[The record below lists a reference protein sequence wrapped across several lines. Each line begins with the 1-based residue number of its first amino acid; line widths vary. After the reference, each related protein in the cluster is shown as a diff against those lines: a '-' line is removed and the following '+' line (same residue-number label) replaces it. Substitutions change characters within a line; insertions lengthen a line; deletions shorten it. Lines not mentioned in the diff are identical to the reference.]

1 MLYFLLSALCRLL
14 LQHSIPVYHA
24 ESILYS
30 LACCSSLG
38 KSSSVEYQSVTLMG
52 TTCYTCSDDPAGG
65 VAAPSVDWLSPS
77 IQQLLLCNG
86 AGDETL
92 FAASHHISNILDQFN
107 QQNLALALW
116 SFAKLGWRPD
126 TALLADA
133 CQHAL
138 LTVQSINPQNLA
150 NILWALATLEF
161 VPPPAL
167 LEVGSPPCQCIIRLS
182 NCCHLTASGFCSL
195 ARADVILQRKCILA
209 VSEDV

>member
-1 MLYFLLSALCRLL
+1 MCRLL
-14 LQHSIPVYHA
+14 LPIPVYHA

-30 LACCSSLG
+30 LVCCSSLG
-38 KSSSVEYQSVTLMG
+38 QSSSVEYQSVTLMG
-52 TTCYTCSDDPAGG
+52 TTCYTCSN
-65 VAAPSVDWLSPS
+65 APSVDWLSLL
-77 IQQLLLCNG
+77 IQQVLFCNG
-86 AGDETL
+86 TGDETL

-167 LEVGSPPCQCIIRLS
+167 LEVRSPPCQCIIRLS
-182 NCCHLTASGFCSL
+182 ICCHLTESGFCSL